1 VLVAAVMA
9 FIGDSA
15 LAQPPIELW
24 TPYNL
29 RQAIEM
35 TDFTSKADAE
45 AYLRRMLPIAT
56 ADNPKYR
63 SPGSD
68 VETRWITKSIAFE
81 SPPGGGA
88 PIVSMI
94 EEILEYTNGAVG
106 PPGAH
111 TARFS
116 MQDMNV
122 TLRTDST
129 DVTDKGEKA
138 IGIIFNCKAG
148 PCVDSNYKGDVSKA
162 PWTDIYIQDKDT
174 RESILKAFQLLAAP

>member
-1 VLVAAVMA
+1 MLAAAAMPLV
-9 FIGDSA
+9 GDPA
-15 LAQPPIELW
+15 RARPPFELW
-24 TPYNL
+24 APDNL
-29 RQAIEM
+29 KQAIEM
-35 TDFTSKADAE
+35 TDFMSKADAE

-88 PIVSMI
+88 PTVSMI

-162 PWTDIYIQDKDT
+162 PWTDIYIQDKDM
-174 RESILKAFQLLAAP
+174 REAILKAFQTLAGP